1 MMKVELLKH
10 SSGTIIYS
18 DHAQDILSLPVEKV
32 KEMFMLSGLLIFR
45 EFSVNHKQMKAFSE
59 QFSSRFIGDTGRVAV
74 DFNDGF
80 VRLVDPE
87 MHDIGPHC
95 EHAHT
100 PYRVD
105 SIWFCCGVPAVQGGE
120 TLFWDGV
127 RVWEELSEELKQLF
141 VSKKLCF
148 FNYYS
153 ASQWKYFLGLGA
165 TVDEAKR
172 SLDGLEGV
180 KYSFD
185 EEQSISIEYVC
196 SAVVKPK
203 YNHHN
208 AFANSLLNLHT
219 STGENVKF
227 ADGSLVPDSVISEIK
242 DVTGRLTEAVR
253 WQSGDLVMVD
263 NSRFM
268 HGRRAFND
276 NQRKIFVILSELN
289 F

>member
-1 MMKVELLKH
+1 MIKIDSLEN
-10 SSGTIIYS
+10 SSGKLVQS
-18 DHAQDILSLPVEKV
+18 DSCQNILSFPIEKV
-32 KEMFMLSGLLIFR
+32 KEIFKLSGLLLFR
-45 EFSVNHKQMKAFSE
+45 GFGVNHKQMKAFSE
-59 QFSSRFIGDTGRVAV
+59 QFSSRFMGDTGRAAV

-100 PYRVD
+100 PYRVNA
-105 SIWFCCGVPAVQGGE
+105 IWFCCGVPAVQGGE

-148 FNYYS
+148 FNHYS
-153 ASQWKYFLGLGA
+153 ASQWKYFLDSGA
-165 TVDEAKR
+165 TVDDAMR

-180 KYSFD
+180 KYRFD

-196 SAVVKPK
+196 SAVVKTQ
-203 YNHHN
+203 YSHQD

-227 ADGSLVPDSVISEIK
+227 ADGSLIPDSVISEIK
-242 DVTGRLTEAVR
+242 EVTGRLTEAVR

-276 NQRKIFVILSELN
+276 NRRQIFVILSELN

>member
-1 MMKVELLKH
+1 MKVESLKN
-10 SSGTIIYS
+10 SSRKMIYGNN
-18 DHAQDILSLPVEKV
+18 HQNILNLPVEKV
-32 KEMFMLSGLLIFR
+32 KDIFKLSGLLIFR
-45 EFSVNHKQMKAFSE
+45 GFDVNHKQMKAFSE
-59 QFSSRFIGDTGRVAV
+59 KFSSGFVVDTGRAAV

-80 VRLVDPE
+80 VRLVDSE

-100 PYRVD
+100 PYRVGA
-105 SIWFCCGVPAVQGGE
+105 IWFCCGVPAVHGGE

-127 RVWEELSEELKQLF
+127 RVWEKLSEELKQLF
-141 VSKKLCF
+141 ASNELCF
-148 FNYYS
+148 FNHYS
-153 ASQWKYFLGLGA
+153 ANQWKYFLGSGA
-165 TVDEAKR
+165 TIDDAKQ

-180 KYSFD
+180 KYRFD

-196 SAVVKPK
+196 SAVVKTQ
-203 YNHHN
+203 YSHQD

-227 ADGSLVPDSVISEIK
+227 ADGSLIPNSVISEIK
-242 DVTGRLTEAVR
+242 EVTGRLTEAIR

-268 HGRRAFND
+268 HGRREFND
-276 NQRKIFVILSELN
+276 NRRQIFVILSELN